1 MDDKHYLVE
10 TLGKHGTLGE
20 VHRGGEGQ
28 GVDVDELDVFQR
40 GLCGDEIGFCGFLRS
55 G

>member
-28 GVDVDELDVFQR
+28 GVDVDELQVR
-40 GLCGDEIGFCGFLRS
+40 GS
-55 G
+55 GNDIKV

>member
-10 TLGKHGTLGE
+10 TLGKYSTLCE

-28 GVDVDELDVFQR
+28 GVDVDELQVT
-40 GLCGDEIGFCGFLRS
+40 GS
-55 G
+55 GIDIKV